1 MAENHQV
8 WAVSTPGA
16 EHNASL
22 ARKAAYANTGGVTGL
37 VADGGGGVG
46 LTPGTPMSVRLDPC
60 SVVAK
65 STYAGARRESY
76 SFDVESSVDVT
87 IEVTGSGGGR
97 TDVVA
102 LIVSDPILEGKQV
115 AEVDANGELVDGSE
129 GLDPRDYDYWDTHV
143 FKSVPSSARRTPED
157 FRQWAIKQSVVPG
170 PVIPYAIV
178 TQGANS
184 TGLEGKVRPFF
195 ETVMGRSSKVIVD
208 EPVSQQHEVWGRK
221 TSYQTLGPSLNFE
234 VPWWATR
241 ARVKATVNGVGLY
254 SEDGAG
260 TIMNGKVS
268 GLAFGRSMRQYRY
281 YTTEGSSYSR
291 ESFTVWGD
299 LPVRP
304 SYRGTVTDF
313 RLRVTVN
320 KDGARLL
327 LSNTSATH
335 MFLEVEFLED
345 PNAVDNSDPE
355 EIE

>member
-37 VADGGGGVG
+37 VADGGGGGVG

-60 SVVAK
+60 AVVAK

-195 ETVMGRSSKVIVD
+195 DSVMGRYSFY
-208 EPVSQQHEVWGRK
+208 ENEVSISGNRYVEGPES
-221 TSYQTLGPSLNFE
+221 SYQSLGPVVPYE

-241 ARVKATVNGVGLY
+241 VKLKVFINGAYG
-254 SEDGAG
+254 SRGSASG
-260 TIMNGKVS
+260 RMS
-268 GLAFGRSMRQYRY
+268 GLTLGRTMRQQNW
-281 YTTEGSSYSR
+281 SIPQASDLPSHWVR
-291 ESFTVWGD
+291 ESFIVSAD
-299 LPVRP
+299 FAIPESR
-304 SYRGTVTDF
+304 RGTTQVFQWRVTNLQSGSRIGVTD
-313 RLRVTVN
+313 
-320 KDGARLL
+320 
-327 LSNTSATH
+327 SMSH
-335 MFLEVEFLED
+335 IFLEAHFYED